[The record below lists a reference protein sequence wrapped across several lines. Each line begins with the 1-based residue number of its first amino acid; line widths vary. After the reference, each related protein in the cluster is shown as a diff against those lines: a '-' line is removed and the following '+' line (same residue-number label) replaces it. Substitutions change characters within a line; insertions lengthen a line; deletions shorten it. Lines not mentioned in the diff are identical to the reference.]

1 MIWWCVRGLMET
13 SPSQS
18 AGQGGGA
25 QWSLQTGYPTVVT
38 DCFHQGG
45 SQAHR
50 GNAHRGRCQPSWYL
64 SVGGPTSLGRARNR
78 QKAGRRGGERSL
90 AKGGQA
96 CIKSFQC
103 TAPDWPCTLCAQRE
117 KEKGSVGYG
126 AKRSRIW
133 AWGHVFLQHASQQPI
148 AALMQQQTETSPDL
162 NEAN

>member
-1 MIWWCVRGLMET
+1 MET

-18 AGQGGGA
+18 AGQAWGA
-25 QWSLQTGYPTVVT
+25 RWSLQTGYPTAVT

-50 GNAHRGRCQPSWYL
+50 GNTHRGRCQPSWYL

-78 QKAGRRGGERSL
+78 QKVGTEGGGREGRLVKR
-90 AKGGQA
+90 GQA

-103 TAPDWPCTLCAQRE
+103 TALDWPCTLHAQRE
-117 KEKGSVGYG
+117 KEKGSAGCG

-133 AWGHVFLQHASQQPI
+133 ARGHVFLQHASQQPI